1 MKSQELEIRALA
13 LLEEALDQPSGE
25 REAWIA
31 ARTEDD
37 FPLRARMMQLLAAS
51 AELSEQLL
59 TGGAP
64 LDSFETQAPERV
76 GAYRIVSQVGHGG
89 MGAVYKAQ
97 RDSGD
102 FDHTVAIKLIRPG
115 ALSTALVERFKQ
127 ERQILAEL
135 AHPNIARLFDGGT
148 TMNGEP
154 FIVMEYVDGEPI
166 DRWVSARG
174 LDTPARLRLFLS
186 VCDAV
191 RFAHQNLIVH
201 RDITPPN
208 VLVTADG
215 TAKLIDFGIS
225 KPPEAGEGGRPATSS
240 ISGMSLTPGFAAPE
254 RASGAAAT
262 TLTDIYSL
270 GRLLAALLEGQPP
283 SADLAAIVAE
293 ASAPDPQARYAS
305 VDALMDDIDRY
316 LTGRTVAA
324 RRGGRAYAISRF
336 VGRHRWPVA
345 GAATAFG
352 LILAALATTLVFYAS
367 AENARAA
374 EARRFDEVR
383 TLAGFMLFQ
392 LNDDLAR
399 TPGNTAAREKL
410 AAKAQQYLQV
420 LAQSPDAPAPLRLE
434 AARGFNQL
442 AKIQGVPP
450 EPNLGER
457 ALAKQNLA
465 LAERLFKTLAA
476 QGVPAAD
483 WAPDLAR
490 THVYQGLILALAD
503 TKIGEGDKALKAAE
517 VVLNQVPAGQRS
529 SAWHLTRGQLLRAQA
544 EVRFLNAEDPKVVAL
559 GDQMDA
565 ELASWPEALR
575 NGREGAEQ
583 RAYAEFYRAS
593 GNFFVNGGDYGI
605 PAILKG
611 RDAMREL
618 DRRWPNDPA
627 TLYALTYLDYSLFAS
642 AARAGRQTLS
652 SQAIADARASV
663 ERLLTLEAND
673 NALITLKRNI
683 DQAYAH
689 DLANRGLFAQ
699 AIAVQRRA
707 MAEVS
712 ALLTPEQRVNTLS
725 DMAWTEMQLGV
736 IGRKAGDRELTCTSY
751 INALARFEA
760 VEKRSELTGFHKGF
774 MPGLRSNV
782 ALCRAGRPL
791 SALKD
796 LR

>member
-1 MKSQELEIRALA
+1 MKSQELEVRALA
-13 LLEEALDQPSGE
+13 MLEDALDQPSGE
-25 REAWIA
+25 RETWII

-37 FPLRARMMQLLAAS
+37 YPLRARMLQLLAAS

-64 LDSFETQAPERV
+64 LDSFETHAPERV

-89 MGAVYKAQ
+89 MGAVYRAQ

-115 ALSTALVERFKQ
+115 ALSAALIERFKQ

-148 TMNGEP
+148 TINGEP
-154 FIVMEYVDGEPI
+154 FIVMEFVDGQPI
-166 DRWVSARG
+166 DRWVSERK
-174 LDTPARLRLFLS
+174 LDTPARLRLFLD
-186 VCDAV
+186 VCGAV

-208 VLVTADG
+208 VLVTQDG

-225 KPPEAGEGGRPATSS
+225 KPPEASEGGRPIHSS
-240 ISGMSLTPGFAAPE
+240 ISGLSLTPGFAAPE
-254 RASGAAAT
+254 RVAGSAAT

-270 GRLLAALLEGQPP
+270 GRLLAVLLEGQPP
-283 SADLAAIVAE
+283 SEDLKAIVEE
-293 ASAPDPQARYAS
+293 ATAADPETRYPS

-316 LTGRTVAA
+316 LSGRPVAA
-324 RRGGRAYAISRF
+324 RRGGRAYA
-336 VGRHRWPVA
+336 VGKFIGRYRWPVA
-345 GAATAFG
+345 GAGMALG

-367 AENARAA
+367 AEQARAA
-374 EARRFDEVR
+374 ETKRFDEVR

-399 TPGNTAAREKL
+399 TPGNTAARLKL
-410 AAKAQQYLQV
+410 AGKAQEYLLV
-420 LAQSPDAPAPLRLE
+420 LAQSPDAPPALRLE
-434 AARGFNQL
+434 TARGFNQL

-457 ALAKQNLA
+457 ALAKKNLI

-476 QGVPAAD
+476 QGLPARD

-490 THVYQGLILALAD
+490 THVYQGLIMALGD
-503 TKIGEGDKALKAAE
+503 SKIAEGDRALKAAE
-517 VVLNQVPAGQRS
+517 VVLNQVPAGERGN
-529 SAWHLTRGQLLRAQA
+529 AWHLTRGQLLRAQA
-544 EVRFLNAEDPKVVAL
+544 EVRFLNAEDPKVIAL
-559 GDQMDA
+559 GNQMDA
-565 ELASWPEALR
+565 ELAVWPKALR
-575 NGREGAEQ
+575 DGREGAEQ

-593 GNFFVNGGDYGI
+593 GNFYLSSGDYGI

-611 RDAMREL
+611 REAMLAL

-627 TLYALTYLDYSLFAS
+627 TLYALTYIDYSLFAS
-642 AARAGRQTLS
+642 AARAGQQKLS
-652 SQAIADARASV
+652 SQAIADARVSV
-663 ERLLTLEAND
+663 ARLLTLEASD
-673 NALITLKRNI
+673 NSLITLKRNI

-689 DLANRGLFAQ
+689 DLANRGLYPE
-699 AIAVQRRA
+699 AIAAQRKA
-707 MAEVS
+707 LAEVS
-712 ALLTPEQRVNTLS
+712 ALLTPEQRVNTLG

-736 IGRKAGDRELTCTSY
+736 IGRKAGDRDLTCTSY
-751 INALARFEA
+751 GNALARFES
-760 VEKRSELTGFHKGF
+760 VERRSELTGFHKGF
-774 MPGLRSNV
+774 MPGLRANV

-791 SALKD
+791 SDLKN
-796 LR
+796 LQ